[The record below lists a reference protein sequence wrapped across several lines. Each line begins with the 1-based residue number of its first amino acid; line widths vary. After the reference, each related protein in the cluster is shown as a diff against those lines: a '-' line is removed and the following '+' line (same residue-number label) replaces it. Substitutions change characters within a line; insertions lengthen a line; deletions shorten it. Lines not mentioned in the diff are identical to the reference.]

1 MCILSFETT
10 GQLGSAA
17 LVTKDGSVKQ
27 FFTSGKMDHLKE
39 LMPMAKK
46 LLDEEGISPA
56 DLDAVAVSKGPGS
69 FTGIRIGVTSARAFA
84 QAAGKKCIAVSSL
97 DIFRQKASAERKPAV
112 IFNARR
118 GQVYGAVFDNDG
130 SDILAPGP
138 YMLTDVLAAVKGFDD
153 AVFFGDGIDAYKV
166 ELEGYAA
173 ADVSE
178 RYQTAEM
185 VAREA
190 LRLLSEGKTLDYED
204 VMPDYMR
211 RAEAEVKLEDGSLQ
225 KMREAKLARFRAR

>member
-17 LVTKDGSVKQ
+17 LVTKGGSVKQ
-27 FFTSGKMDHLKE
+27 LFTSGRMDHLKE

-56 DLDAVAVSKGPGS
+56 GLDAVAVSKGPGS

-97 DIFRQKASAERKPAV
+97 DIFRQNAERKPAV

-138 YMLTDVLAAVKGFDD
+138 YMLTDVLEAVKGFDD
-153 AVFFGDGIDAYKV
+153 AVFFGDGIDAYGA
-166 ELEGYAA
+166 ELEGHAA

-190 LRLLSEGKTLDYED
+190 LRLLAEGKALEYGD

-225 KMREAKLARFRAR
+225 KMREAKLAKFRLR

>member
-1 MCILSFETT
+1 MRILSFETT

-17 LVTKDGSVKQ
+17 LTASDGTVKQ
-27 FFTSGKMDHLKE
+27 LFTTGRMDHLKE
-39 LMPMAKK
+39 LTPMAKE

-56 DLDAVAVSKGPGS
+56 ELDAVAVSKGPGS
-69 FTGIRIGVTSARAFA
+69 FTGIRIGVTSARTFA
-84 QAAGKKCIAVSSL
+84 QASGKKCIAVSSL
-97 DIFRQKASAERKPAV
+97 DIFRQKAGADRKVAV

-118 GQVYGAVFDNDG
+118 GQVYGAVFGNDG
-130 SDILAPGP
+130 GEILAPGP
-138 YMLTDVLAAVKGFDD
+138 YMLTDVLEAVKGFDD
-153 AVFFGDGIDAYKV
+153 VVFFGDGTDAYEEAMEGQKV
-166 ELEGYAA
+166 

-190 LRLLSEGKTLDYED
+190 LRLLAEGKALEYGD

-225 KMREAKLARFRAR
+225 KMREAKLAKFRLR

>member
-17 LVTKDGSVKQ
+17 LVTKGGSVKQ
-27 FFTSGKMDHLKE
+27 LFTSGRMDHLKE

-56 DLDAVAVSKGPGS
+56 GLDAVAVSKGPGS

-130 SDILAPGP
+130 SDVLAPGS
-138 YMLTDVLAAVKGFDD
+138 YMLT
-153 AVFFGDGIDAYKV
+153 GI
-166 ELEGYAA
+166 L
-173 ADVSE
+173 
-178 RYQTAEM
+178 
-185 VAREA
+185 
-190 LRLLSEGKTLDYED
+190 
-204 VMPDYMR
+204 
-211 RAEAEVKLEDGSLQ
+211 
-225 KMREAKLARFRAR
+225 

>member
-1 MCILSFETT
+1 MRILSFETT

-17 LVTKDGSVKQ
+17 LVTKGGSVKQ
-27 FFTSGKMDHLKE
+27 LFTSGKMDHLKE
-39 LMPMAKK
+39 LMPMAEKI
-46 LLDEEGISPA
+46 LDEEGISPA

-138 YMLTDVLAAVKGFDD
+138 YMLTDVLEAVKGFDD
-153 AVFFGDGIDAYKV
+153 AVFFGDGIDAYGA

-185 VAREA
+185 VAIEA
-190 LRLLSEGKTLDYED
+190 LRLLAEGKALEYGD

-211 RAEAEVKLEDGSLQ
+211 RAEAEVKLED
-225 KMREAKLARFRAR
+225 AKFRLR